1 MRSLIMI
8 LLPSLLVAVPGA
20 FAKIVDVMP
29 ATKHSAMTLTTD
41 ESYGFQV
48 LPGKPLKVDLV
59 GPGSLSVSVRLNHK
73 RKLPVLKGRFD
84 IRRGRKRIKRANL
97 KLHRSRVGAYKEDK
111 AIHPSIPKVFK
122 IKVPRGVHSYTF
134 VLRAARGTSM
144 TVLFQYDTDADQS
157 RARSEDDALAL
168 VPLVPPGGSEEGSDD
183 LALAPLAPIAPEPE
197 KPKPVIEPKP
207 KPVEKPAPKV
217 AVVEP
222 KKPEPKP
229 EKKPLVIKPIKL
241 PKLPKEE
248 KKTARVI
255 EIKPEGSEPEGVTKK
270 APSKVSAV
278 VSVGLKGGQIT
289 PLQKVGTTTPTGSL
303 DLRYIL
309 PVFDGRLTIGAEGG
323 FYQYKI
329 TIADERE
336 VSLMVIPVSLNLFY
350 RIPLG
355 TFLEPFVG
363 LGGDVFI
370 CFGEDKQI
378 PGGHVWNEGNGI
390 AFGAHASAG
399 IEAKLGPGFLVVEVR
414 GGMSFGAAAVWEK
427 ANISGV
433 STLVGYRFI
442 F

>member
-1 MRSLIMI
+1 MI
-8 LLPSLLVAVPGA
+8 LLPSLLVAVPA
-20 FAKIVDVMP
+20 AYAKIVDVMP
-29 ATKHSAMTLTTD
+29 STKHPALTLTTD

-48 LPGKPLKVDLV
+48 RPGKPLKVDLV

-73 RKLPVLKGRFD
+73 RKLPVLKGRFE
-84 IRRGRKRIKRANL
+84 IRRGRKRIKRASL

-134 VLRAARGTSM
+134 SLRSARGTSM
-144 TVLFQYDTDADQS
+144 TVLFKYDTEADQS
-157 RARSEDDALAL
+157 KARSEDDALAL
-168 VPLVPPGGSEEGSDD
+168 VPLVPPGGPEGG
-183 LALAPLAPIAPEPE
+183 IE
-197 KPKPVIEPKP
+197 KPASKVAVIEPI
-207 KPVEKPAPKV
+207 KPAPR
-217 AVVEP
+217 
-222 KKPEPKP
+222 P
-229 EKKPLVIKPIKL
+229 EKKTPKIKPIKL
-241 PKLPKEE
+241 PTPPKE
-248 KKTARVI
+248 KKSARVI
-255 EIKPEGSEPEGVTKK
+255 EIKPEGSEPEGITEK
-270 APSKVSAV
+270 APGKPSAV
-278 VSVGLKGGQIT
+278 ISVGLKGGQIT
-289 PLQKVGTTTPTGSL
+289 PMQKVGTTTPTGSL

-309 PVFDGRLTIGAEGG
+309 PVFDERLTLGVEGG

-329 TIADERE
+329 TVADERE
-336 VSLMVIPVSLNLFY
+336 LSLMVIPVSLNLFY

-378 PGGHVWNEGNGI
+378 PGGFVWNSSSGV

-399 IEAKLGPGFLVVEVR
+399 IEAKLGPGFLLVEVR

-433 STLVGYRFI
+433 STMVGYRFV

>member
-1 MRSLIMI
+1 MRRLLII
-8 LLPSLLVAVPGA
+8 LLPSLLAALPSL
-20 FAKIVDVMP
+20 AKVVDVMP
-29 ATKHSAMTLTTD
+29 STKHSALTLTTD

-97 KLHRSRVGAYKEDK
+97 KLHRSRVGAYKEDST
-111 AIHPSIPKVFK
+111 IHPSVPKVFK
-122 IKVPRGVHSYTF
+122 IKVPRGVHSYAF
-134 VLRAARGTSM
+134 SLRAARGTSM
-144 TVLFQYDTDADQS
+144 TVLFNYDTEADQS
-157 RARSEDDALAL
+157 KARSEDDALAL
-168 VPLVPPGGSEEGSDD
+168 VPLVPPGGPDGESDD
-183 LALAPLAPIAPEPE
+183 LALAPLAPIAPEEE
-197 KPKPVIEPKP
+197 KPEPVIEPKP
-207 KPVEKPAPKV
+207 EEKPAPKV

-222 KKPEPKP
+222 VEPEPKP
-229 EKKPLVIKPIKL
+229 VKKEPKIKPIKL
-241 PKLPKEE
+241 PKPPEE
-248 KKTARVI
+248 KKSARVI
-255 EIKPEGSEPEGVTKK
+255 EIKPEGSEPEGITKK
-270 APSKVSAV
+270 APSKVTEV

-336 VSLMVIPVSLNLFY
+336 LSLMVIPISLNLFY

-370 CFGEDKQI
+370 CFGQDKQV
-378 PGGHVWNEGNGI
+378 PGGFVWNE
-390 AFGAHASAG
+390 ATSVVFGAHASAG
-399 IEAKLGPGFLVVEVR
+399 IEARLGPGFLLAEVR
-414 GGMSFGAAAVWEK
+414 GGMSFGAAAVWEN
-427 ANISGV
+427 ANISGIATV
-433 STLVGYRFI
+433 VGYRFT

>member
-1 MRSLIMI
+1 
-8 LLPSLLVAVPGA
+8 
-20 FAKIVDVMP
+20 
-29 ATKHSAMTLTTD
+29 
-41 ESYGFQV
+41 
-48 LPGKPLKVDLV
+48 
-59 GPGSLSVSVRLNHK
+59 
-73 RKLPVLKGRFD
+73 
-84 IRRGRKRIKRANL
+84 
-97 KLHRSRVGAYKEDK
+97 
-111 AIHPSIPKVFK
+111 
-122 IKVPRGVHSYTF
+122 
-134 VLRAARGTSM
+134 M
-144 TVLFQYDTDADQS
+144 TVLFKYDTEADQS
-157 RARSEDDALAL
+157 KARSEDDALAL
-168 VPLVPPGGSEEGSDD
+168 VPLVPPGGPEGGSDD
-183 LALAPLAPIAPEPE
+183 LALAPLAPIAPEE
-197 KPKPVIEPKP
+197 KPKPVIAP

-222 KKPEPKP
+222 IKPKP
-229 EKKPLVIKPIKL
+229 EKKPKAIKKIKL
-241 PKLPKEE
+241 PTPLRE
-248 KKTARVI
+248 KKSARVI
-255 EIKPEGSEPEGVTKK
+255 EIKPEGSEPEGVTGK
-270 APSKVSAV
+270 APAKPSAV

-289 PLQKVGTTTPTGSL
+289 PMQKVGTTTPTGSL

-378 PGGHVWNEGNGI
+378 PGGFVWNSSSGI

-399 IEAKLGPGFLVVEVR
+399 IEAELGPGFLMVEVR

-427 ANISGV
+427 ANISGIA
-433 STLVGYRFI
+433 TMVGYRFV

>member
-1 MRSLIMI
+1 MI
-8 LLPSLLVAVPGA
+8 LLPSLLVALPA
-20 FAKIVDVMP
+20 AYAKIVDVMP
-29 ATKHSAMTLTTD
+29 STKHSALTLTTD

-73 RKLPVLKGRFD
+73 RKLPVLKGRFE
-84 IRRGRKRIKRANL
+84 IRRGRKRIKRTRL
-97 KLHRSRVGAYKEDK
+97 KLHRSRVGAYKEDSSTN
-111 AIHPSIPKVFK
+111 PSIPKVFK

-134 VLRAARGTSM
+134 SLRAARGTTM
-144 TVLFQYDTDADQS
+144 TVLFKYDTEADQS
-157 RARSEDDALAL
+157 KARSEDDALAL
-168 VPLVPPGGSEEGSDD
+168 VPLVPPGGPGGESDD
-183 LALAPLAPIAPEPE
+183 LALAPLAPIAPKKEKP

-207 KPVEKPAPKV
+207 KPAETKPLKV

-222 KKPEPKP
+222 IKPKP
-229 EKKPLVIKPIKL
+229 EKKPPVIKPIKL
-241 PKLPKEE
+241 PTLKKE
-248 KKTARVI
+248 KKSTARVI
-255 EIKPEGSEPEGVTKK
+255 EIKPKGGEPEGIKK
-270 APSKVSAV
+270 EAPSKPSAV
-278 VSVGLKGGQIT
+278 VSLGLKGGQIT

-329 TIADERE
+329 TIDEKRE
-336 VSLMVIPVSLNLFY
+336 LSVMVIPVSLNLFY

-370 CFGEDKQI
+370 CFGQDKQV
-378 PGGHVWNEGNGI
+378 PSGFVWKESSGI
-390 AFGAHASAG
+390 AFGAHASVG
-399 IEAKLGPGFLVVEVR
+399 MEAELGPGFLVVEVR
-414 GGMSFGAAAVWEK
+414 GGMSFGAASVWEK
-427 ANISGV
+427 ANISGIASV
-433 STLVGYRFI
+433 IGYRFV

>member
-1 MRSLIMI
+1 MI
-8 LLPSLLVAVPGA
+8 LLPSLLVAVPA
-20 FAKIVDVMP
+20 AYAKIVDVMP
-29 ATKHSAMTLTTD
+29 STKHPALTLTTD

-48 LPGKPLKVDLV
+48 RPGKPLKVDLV

-73 RKLPVLKGRFD
+73 RKLPVLKGRFE
-84 IRRGRKRIKRANL
+84 IRRGRKRIKRASL

-134 VLRAARGTSM
+134 SLRSARGTSM
-144 TVLFQYDTDADQS
+144 TVLFKYDTEADQS
-157 RARSEDDALAL
+157 KARSEDDALAL
-168 VPLVPPGGSEEGSDD
+168 VPLVPPGGPEGGGDD
-183 LALAPLAPIAPEPE
+183 LALAPLAPIAPEE
-197 KPKPVIEPKP
+197 KKPKPVIEPKP
-207 KPVEKPAPKV
+207 IEKPAPKV
-217 AVVEP
+217 AVIEP
-222 KKPEPKP
+222 IKPAPRP
-229 EKKPLVIKPIKL
+229 EKKTPKIKPIKL
-241 PKLPKEE
+241 PTPPKE
-248 KKTARVI
+248 KKSARVI
-255 EIKPEGSEPEGVTKK
+255 EIKPEGSEPEGITEK
-270 APSKVSAV
+270 APGKPSAV
-278 VSVGLKGGQIT
+278 ISVGLKGGQIT
-289 PLQKVGTTTPTGSL
+289 PMQKVGTTTPTGSL

-309 PVFDGRLTIGAEGG
+309 PVFDERLTLGVEGG

-329 TIADERE
+329 TVADERE
-336 VSLMVIPVSLNLFY
+336 LSLMVIPVSLNLFY

-378 PGGHVWNEGNGI
+378 PGGFVWNSSSGV

-399 IEAKLGPGFLVVEVR
+399 IEAKLGPGFLLVEVR

-433 STLVGYRFI
+433 STMVGYRFV